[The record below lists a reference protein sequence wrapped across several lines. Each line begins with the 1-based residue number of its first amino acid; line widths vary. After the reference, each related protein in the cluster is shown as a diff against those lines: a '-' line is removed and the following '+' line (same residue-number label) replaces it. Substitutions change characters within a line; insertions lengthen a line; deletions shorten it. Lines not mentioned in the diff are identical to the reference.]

1 MGWKQE
7 QYNMDNCEAG
17 WWVYGGL
24 LHSSIYFSMYLKA
37 VFLKS

>member
-17 WWVYGGL
+17 WRVHGGL
-24 LHSSIYFSMYLKA
+24 LYSSIYFSMYLKD